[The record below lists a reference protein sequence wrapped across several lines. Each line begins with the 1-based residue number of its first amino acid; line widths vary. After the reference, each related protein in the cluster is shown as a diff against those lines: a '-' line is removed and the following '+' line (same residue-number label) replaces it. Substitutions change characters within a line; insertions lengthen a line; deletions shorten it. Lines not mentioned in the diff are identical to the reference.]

1 MFLFSFLF
9 LWFFFSFF
17 IFWSGWTGSEFGC
30 RMLRFVSG
38 RLKKQKIIIIIRFLD
53 EISRHGPRFL
63 IGLRNSCSFLSFFWG
78 FTFVL
83 RRNDHLIERRI
94 RDDFVKTN
102 GQKKH
107 TKKNKKTTRAGEARP
122 IISRLCLCI
131 YFFLFFFSSLQ
142 NEWRPNWLTES
153 GGRPSNGSSD
163 GRGNRNSSQK
173 KNKNIFKLRRRKKNE

>member
-1 MFLFSFLF
+1 LAC
-9 LWFFFSFF
+9 
-17 IFWSGWTGSEFGC
+17 E
-30 RMLRFVSG
+30 
-38 RLKKQKIIIIIRFLD
+38 IRVL
-53 EISRHGPRFL
+53 
-63 IGLRNSCSFLSFFWG
+63 FLSFFWG

-107 TKKNKKTTRAGEARP
+107 TKKNKKNNA
-122 IISRLCLCI
+122 SRRGATDYQSVMSLYL
-131 YFFLFFFSSLQ
+131 FFFIFFSSLQ

-173 KNKNIFKLRRRKKNE
+173 KKNKNIFKFRRRKKNE